1 MASEISSKYNPQSIE
16 DKWYSY
22 WLDQKYFHSEPDERE
37 AYSVVIPPP
46 NVTGVLHMGH
56 MLNNTIQDVL
66 TRRAR
71 MQGKNACW
79 VPGTDH
85 ASIATE
91 AKVVQMLR
99 ERGIKKSDLS
109 REDFLKY
116 AWEWK
121 EKYGGII
128 LEQLKK
134 LGASCDWDRTRFT
147 MEPSLSEA
155 VIDVFIDLYNKGLIY
170 RELRMVNWDPQGKT
184 ALSDEEVIY
193 KDVNSKLYYI
203 KYMLTDESLDLIAKE
218 SNKVQASNNKYVVI
232 ATTRPETILADTAI
246 CVNPD
251 DERFKHLIGKKVL
264 VPFINR
270 KIEII
275 ADDYVAMDFGTG
287 CLKVTPAHDKND
299 YDLGKKHGLAV
310 IDILTEEGFLND
322 KAQDERY
329 IGKDR
334 FAVRKQIAIDLEE
347 AGFIEKIEEYKNQ
360 VGTSERTGAV
370 IEPRLTLQWWVDMK
384 KFIAKNPKV
393 LDAVM
398 SDEIKFHPA
407 NTKNTYKHWIDNIK
421 DWCISRQLWWGQQIP
436 AWYAPNGDFVVA
448 KTAPEAFEKFK
459 SKDTNFGFSFSDL
472 KQDEDVLDTWF
483 SSWLWP
489 ISVFDGFKEEGQKD
503 IKYYYPT
510 NDLVTAPEI
519 MFFWVARMIM
529 AGYEWI
535 GEKPFS
541 NVYYTGIVR
550 DKQRRKMS
558 KSLGNSP
565 DPLDLIAQYGADG
578 VRMGMLLCSPAGNDI
593 LFDES
598 QVEQG
603 RNFANKIWN
612 AYRLVK
618 GWEVKPDSDFDAE
631 LLASNKVSENW
642 FNARFNEVLQDIESK
657 FTDYKLSEGLM
668 GVYKLI
674 WDDFCSWYLEMIKP
688 EFGKPINESSYKQS
702 ILFFENLMKVLHP
715 FMPFITEEIWQNIAE
730 RKAGDSICIAAYPS
744 VGAYQHTSIQ
754 NAFETISKIREL
766 RNSKGISP
774 KEAFEI
780 IIKTDNEDLYKP
792 YQFLIKK
799 LANISSILFN
809 SVETLHATSIPV
821 ATDQVFVKLNIQI
834 DVEAEKEKIN
844 SEISYLEGFLKSVE
858 AKLSNEKFVANAKP
872 ELVEKE
878 RQKQADALAKI
889 HVLKGSLASL

>member
-1 MASEISSKYNPQSIE
+1 M
-16 DKWYSY
+16 
-22 WLDQKYFHSEPDERE
+22 
-37 AYSVVIPPP
+37 
-46 NVTGVLHMGH
+46 
-56 MLNNTIQDVL
+56 
-66 TRRAR
+66 
-71 MQGKNACW
+71 
-79 VPGTDH
+79 PGTDH

-203 KYMLTDESLDLIAKE
+203 KYMLTDESCKLIAKTT
-218 SNKVQASNNKYVVI
+218 NNQQASNNNYVVI

-246 CVNPD
+246 CVNPN
-251 DERFKHLIGKKVL
+251 DERFKQLIGKKVL

-270 KIEII
+270 EIEII

-310 IDILTEEGFLND
+310 IDILTEEGFLNE

-347 AGFIEKIEEYKNQ
+347 VGFIEKIEEYKNQ

-436 AWYAPNGDFVVA
+436 AWYAPNGEFAVA
-448 KTAPEAFEKFK
+448 KTAAEAIEKFN
-459 SKDTNFGFSFSDL
+459 SIDSNFAFSISDL

-618 GWEVKPDSDFDAE
+618 GWEVKPDSEFDTE

-715 FMPFITEEIWQNIAE
+715 FMPFITEEIWQNLAE
-730 RKAGDSICIAAYPS
+730 RKAGESICIAKYPS
-744 VGAYQHTSIQ
+744 VGAYQHTPIQ

-809 SVETLHATSIPV
+809 SAETLHATSIPV

-889 HVLKGSLASL
+889 DVLKGSLAGL